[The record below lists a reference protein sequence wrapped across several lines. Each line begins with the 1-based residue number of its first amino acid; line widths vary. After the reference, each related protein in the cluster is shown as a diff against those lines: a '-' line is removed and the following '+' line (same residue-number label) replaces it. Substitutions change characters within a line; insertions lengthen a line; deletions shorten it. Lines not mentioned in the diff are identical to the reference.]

1 MTIDKNGL
9 QQGVYKML
17 VSCRLRILL
26 VSIFPFSWDEETV
39 SISSTFHTPRRYMPL
54 EKKP

>member
-39 SISSTFHTPRRYMPL
+39 SISSTFHTPRRYGQL
-54 EKKP
+54 K